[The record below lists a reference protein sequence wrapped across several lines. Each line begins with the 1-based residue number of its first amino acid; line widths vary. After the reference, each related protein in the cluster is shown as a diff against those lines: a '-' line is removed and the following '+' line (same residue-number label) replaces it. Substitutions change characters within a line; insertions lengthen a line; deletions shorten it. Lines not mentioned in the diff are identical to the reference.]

1 VLDELRDY
9 RFFAEDMAHPT
20 ALAVDYIWE
29 KFSGA
34 YFSDKTIDGIKEYEK
49 IVKTEKHRPSNP
61 ESEQYIS
68 LLEKIKNDKINWTK
82 KFKS

>member
-1 VLDELRDY
+1 MKS
-9 RFFAEDMAHPT
+9 FF
-20 ALAVDYIWE
+20 
-29 KFSGA
+29 K
-34 YFSDKTIDGIKEYEK
+34 KYEK